1 MSIKGI
7 YTCAILDADLFS
19 SIIESNSLSR
29 QQKFERNALNG
40 PGHSKQRRIKDIRR
54 SP

>member
-1 MSIKGI
+1 MKGI
-7 YTCAILDADLFS
+7 YTCAILDANLFLS
-19 SIIESNSLSR
+19 TIESNSLSC
-29 QQKFERNALNG
+29 QKKFERNALNE